1 MFVNFFIFDSFG
13 PQHHA
18 TCTPTTHKILNQYL
32 HVCNHIPIMIKPPP
46 GTHEH
51 VRFEAAA
58 KDSFLA
64 DKWALDHTIKYSNM
78 CSLTPTYVIHSQL
91 IFVWSTNSV
100 CTNELIIFLLHWKG
114 HMRAHLFSGSLKYHI
129 NVIIKHPPA
138 LQQNKDYP
146 SSSSKLREKLQYPP
160 PSDPS
165 PILYYS
171 CPVPDFGKDHFVK
184 TILCLF
190 Y

>member
-1 MFVNFFIFDSFG
+1 
-13 PQHHA
+13 
-18 TCTPTTHKILNQYL
+18 
-32 HVCNHIPIMIKPPP
+32 
-46 GTHEH
+46 
-51 VRFEAAA
+51 
-58 KDSFLA
+58 
-64 DKWALDHTIKYSNM
+64 
-78 CSLTPTYVIHSQL
+78 
-91 IFVWSTNSV
+91 
-100 CTNELIIFLLHWKG
+100 
-114 HMRAHLFSGSLKYHI
+114 MRAQLFSGSLKYHI

-184 TILCLF
+184 TILCLS